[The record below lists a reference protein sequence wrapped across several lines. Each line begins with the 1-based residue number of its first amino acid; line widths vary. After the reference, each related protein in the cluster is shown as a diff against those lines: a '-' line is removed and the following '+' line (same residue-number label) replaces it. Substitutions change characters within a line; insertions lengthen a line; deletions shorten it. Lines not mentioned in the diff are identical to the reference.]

1 MKKAQTSYSA
11 RAYLETG
18 KTYYVNVRTLRE
30 EYGKSDSSDEYKTW
44 YYYGDDV
51 VSSDKLVMPE
61 KDMPKLKEVKQ
72 TLTAQ
77 KNI

>member
-11 RAYLETG
+11 REAYLETG

-61 KDMPKLKEVKQ
+61 KGYAKVERGKNKL
-72 TLTAQ
+72 
-77 KNI
+77 